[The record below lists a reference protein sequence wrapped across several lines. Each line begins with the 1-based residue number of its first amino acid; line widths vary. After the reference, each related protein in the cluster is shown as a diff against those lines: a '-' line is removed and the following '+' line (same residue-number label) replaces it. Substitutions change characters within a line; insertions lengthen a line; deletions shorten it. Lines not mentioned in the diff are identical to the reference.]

1 MKNHLNTPVSE
12 SRSLPG
18 RDKLESRRTLEHFT
32 GCLLGGAVGD
42 ALGAPVEF
50 QSMRLIRDKYG
61 SAGITDNAAAYGRR
75 GAITDDTQMTLFTAE
90 GLLRA
95 IARRRHKGVC
105 HPASVIHHAYIRW
118 LHTQGGR
125 SRSHFSQ
132 DEMDGWL
139 IGVES
144 LHSRRAPGNTCLS
157 ALRGE
162 EMGEMQRPLN
172 NSKGCGGVM
181 RVAPV
186 GLVVED
192 EERAFSLGCEAA
204 AITHGHPSGYYS
216 AGCFAAIIYHLTSGR
231 SLPEAIELALRIL
244 ERAETDE
251 HEECAKAVRQ
261 AVELW
266 RDGDLKPLP
275 EVIER
280 RGGGWVGEEALAISL
295 YCALVSQD
303 DFIRG
308 VLLAVN
314 HSGDSDSTGAITGN
328 LLGMMLGID
337 AIPEKWLAE
346 LELRAEIEAV
356 AIDLLKQFEDT
367 DAWWNRY
374 PG

>member
-1 MKNHLNTPVSE
+1 MQ
-12 SRSLPG
+12 RLPDSYSPPG
-18 RDKLESRRTLEHFT
+18 PDKLESRRTLEHFT

-50 QSMRLIRDKYG
+50 HSIDLIRNKYG
-61 SAGITDNAAAYGRR
+61 SAGITDYDVAYGRR

-95 IARRRHKGVC
+95 IARRRHKSAC
-105 HPASVIHHAYIRW
+105 RPASLIHRAYIRW
-118 LHTQGGR
+118 LRTQGDR
-125 SRSHFSQ
+125 SRAHFSQ

-139 IGVES
+139 IGAPG

-172 NSKGCGGVM
+172 HSKGCGGVM

-186 GLVVED
+186 GLVAED

-204 AITHGHPSGYYS
+204 AI
-216 AGCFAAIIYHLTSGR
+216 
-231 SLPEAIELALRIL
+231 
-244 ERAETDE
+244 
-251 HEECAKAVRQ
+251 
-261 AVELW
+261 
-266 RDGDLKPLP
+266 
-275 EVIER
+275 
-280 RGGGWVGEEALAISL
+280 SL
-295 YCALVSQD
+295 YCALAAQD
-303 DFIRG
+303 DFTRD

-328 LLGMMLGID
+328 LLGLTLGAG
-337 AIPEKWLAE
+337 AIPEKWLSG

-356 AIDLLKQFEDT
+356 AGDLLKQFENT
-367 DAWWNRY
+367 DSWWNRY